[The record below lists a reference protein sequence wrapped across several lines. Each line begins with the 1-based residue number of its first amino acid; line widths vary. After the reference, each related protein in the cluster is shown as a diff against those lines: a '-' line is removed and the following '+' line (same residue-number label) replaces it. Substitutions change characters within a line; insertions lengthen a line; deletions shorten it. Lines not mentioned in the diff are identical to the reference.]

1 MGINTPTHSPQK
13 RGYNIGKRIG
23 AGGGPFNSYSQ
34 GSSGPSGN
42 PSGLTISGAKDLYA
56 NQLAEGATL
65 QQAMASNPAETT
77 YYGALV
83 DDTQHDKGPQ
93 DMAFDVNKTYQELL
107 GRDAGYSGG
116 KYWTDQ
122 YNAAIKA
129 GTSSEDAIA
138 NIHRDIKAGDEYKGL
153 GSNNITI
160 TPSTGSDTNMGPS
173 TNNVTISPSTGSDPN
188 MGPYQEGDPNI
199 GGGNNT
205 ITDSIMSVTPPVAS
219 SNWYDGYGSG
229 AEWLAD
235 NPQGGTAD
243 TGDGKWDQF
252 MEFMTALNG
261 MGGMFGGGGGMGYGG
276 YGGFNPGGVA
286 SASPYQGMMNFMNA
300 FSGMGSSNKNSVT
313 TQNTNV

>member
-1 MGINTPTHSPQK
+1 MNTPRHSPQS

-83 DDTQHDKGPQ
+83 DDTPKDT
-93 DMAFDVNKTYQELL
+93 AFDVNKTYQELL

-122 YNAAIKA
+122 YNTAIKA

-138 NIHRDIKAGDEYKGL
+138 NIHRDIKAGDEFKGL
-153 GSNNITI
+153 PSNNITI
-160 TPSTGSDTNMGPS
+160 TPSDTTS
-173 TNNVTISPSTGSDPN
+173 NVTISPSTGSDPN

-205 ITDSIMSVTPPVAS
+205 ITETPPDETPVAS

-229 AEWLAD
+229 AEWLAA

-243 TGDGKWDQF
+243 TGGGKWDQF